1 MITVLLAVY
10 NGEKYLKEQIES
22 ILNQS
27 VKDIKIVIRD
37 DGSTDNSGEIIAAY
51 CSEYPHKVSCIKGD
65 ATGSASKNFAELF
78 KKCDSEYDVKHG
90 TPTLWLKFL
99 NSKNI
104 ILWNIIHLVYQF
116 FVVV

>member
-37 DGSTDNSGEIIAAY
+37 DGSTDGSSEIIEKY
-51 CSEYPHKVSCIKGD
+51 CSEYPEKISCIKGS
-65 ATGSASKNFAELF
+65 ATGSASKNFAELL
-78 KKCDSEYDVKHG
+78 KSCDSDYIMFCGYKSIF
-90 TPTLWLKFL
+90 KYKYCNKKICF
-99 NSKNI
+99 
-104 ILWNIIHLVYQF
+104 
-116 FVVV
+116 